1 MEKFIIIAPVSA
13 LSRRLRL
20 YKLVMFIKKNKPNW
34 HVNHIGWERN
44 EGEAQE
50 NMLTNTPIDKKILLK
65 GGGYGGAKVKLMYF
79 LWMLKVFIYSFSIP
93 KGTKVWALGFE
104 SAFPLL
110 LMSKIKKYDLYFDDA
125 DRFSMVF
132 KFPKIIK
139 SCIEKLEVLTSR
151 NVYKHIVPSL
161 SRYNF
166 NSDKL
171 FILRNLPSEDELN
184 KAKEIFNERQ
194 WPKAKLIIY
203 VNGWLGRDRGM
214 DIALKLSEHFS
225 KEDLIILLAGR
236 IDCDEAKTLSEQENV
251 VYLGNLSNAE
261 ALAGYYASDYVLTY
275 FSPKV
280 EINRLAESN
289 KWGDALATGCGV
301 IVNTEV
307 ESFNYEN
314 LESIRF
320 PYDNVESLV
329 VFLKNINFKEKK
341 SIKLEDF
348 FEKNLDKLFSHNF
361 HRG

>member
-1 MEKFIIIAPVSA
+1 MENFVIIAPVSA

-20 YKLVMFIKKNKPNW
+20 YKLVKFVEKNKPDW
-34 HVNHIGWERN
+34 KISHIGWERN
-44 EGEAQE
+44 EGESQE
-50 NMLTNTPIDKKILLK
+50 TTLSNTPINKKIILK

-132 KFPKIIK
+132 KFPRLIK

-151 NVYKHIVPSL
+151 NVYRHIVPSL

-166 NSDKL
+166 NSEKF

-225 KEDLIILLAGR
+225 KEDLTILLAGR

-289 KWGDALATGCGV
+289 KWGDALATGCGI
-301 IVNTEV
+301 IVNSEV
-307 ESFNYEN
+307 KSYDIKEHLEIIAPYYDYDLLIDKISLLVKDNKKYRSSSEN
-314 LESIRF
+314 I
-320 PYDNVESLV
+320 V
-329 VFLKNINFKEKK
+329 
-341 SIKLEDF
+341 F
-348 FEKNLDKLFSHNF
+348 FESSLNKLL
-361 HRG
+361 G